1 MMARGSSSPAMAI
14 YLSSAIMLAGPGI
27 FFILTFLA
35 LNGIKRD
42 IKTTLMERLNHNPEF
57 NVNELIKEME
67 GLRTAS
73 RKGEID
79 EEGVKRLEDLEFETA
94 PFLTEAVLTP
104 EDDLQSFNAE
114 V

>member
-1 MMARGSSSPAMAI
+1 MRG
-14 YLSSAIMLAGPGI
+14 GC

-35 LNGIKRD
+35 LNGIKGD

-79 EEGVKRLEDLEFETA
+79 EEGVKRLEDLEVETA
-94 PFLTEAVLTP
+94 PFLTEAEQTIE
-104 EDDLQSFNAE
+104 EDFQSFNAE
-114 V
+114 I